1 MARPGSASRWATAT
15 APFRP
20 TEKQA
25 LQDVLNAPGPAA
37 VADLNGD
44 GIPDIALME
53 TGTLGI
59 FLGKGD
65 GMFAT
70 PFYIGAGPNPGGILA
85 ENLHGQPATAGRP
98 DLVAPDISGGVMV
111 LINTS
116 K

>member
-1 MARPGSASRWATAT
+1 
-15 APFRP
+15 
-20 TEKQA
+20 
-25 LQDVLNAPGPAA
+25 
-37 VADLNGD
+37 
-44 GIPDIALME
+44 
-53 TGTLGI
+53 
-59 FLGKGD
+59 
-65 GMFAT
+65 MFAT

>member
-1 MARPGSASRWATAT
+1 MARPGSASSWATAT

-70 PFYIGAGPNPGGILA
+70 PFIWERGPIPAEFWRRICTGSPLRRGGRTWWRRTFRAG
-85 ENLHGQPATAGRP
+85 
-98 DLVAPDISGGVMV
+98 SWC
-111 LINTS
+111 
-116 K
+116 